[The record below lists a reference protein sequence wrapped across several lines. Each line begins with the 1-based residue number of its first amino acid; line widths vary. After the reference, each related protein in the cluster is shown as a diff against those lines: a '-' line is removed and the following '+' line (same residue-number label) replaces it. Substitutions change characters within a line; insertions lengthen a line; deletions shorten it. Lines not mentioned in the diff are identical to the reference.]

1 MRGPESPAT
10 PTTEAGL
17 LSFQLL
23 PRSDSL
29 PWAVL
34 LFCGRLVSGNAADR
48 RLLEPQTGPGVG
60 ARVGER
66 PFSTRCV
73 SSCLKNA
80 VGLQDQRLRKPSESN
95 RLRM

>member
-48 RLLEPQTGPGVG
+48 SEHYWNLRLDLGW
-60 ARVGER
+60 A
-66 PFSTRCV
+66 
-73 SSCLKNA
+73 LA
-80 VGLQDQRLRKPSESN
+80 SESAPFPLGVFHPAL
-95 RLRM
+95 RLPSGFRISV

>member
-34 LFCGRLVSGNAADR
+34 LFWASGNAADR
-48 RLLEPQTGPGVG
+48 RLTEPQTGPGVG
-60 ARVGER
+60 ARVESA
-66 PFSTRCV
+66 PFSLGV
-73 SSCLKNA
+73 FQSA
-80 VGLQDQRLRKPSESN
+80 
-95 RLRM
+95 LRMPSGFRISV